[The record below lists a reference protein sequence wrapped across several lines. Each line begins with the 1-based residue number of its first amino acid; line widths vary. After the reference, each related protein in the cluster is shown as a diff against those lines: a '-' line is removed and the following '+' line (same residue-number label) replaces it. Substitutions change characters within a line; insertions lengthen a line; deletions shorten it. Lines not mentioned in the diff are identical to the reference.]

1 MFNKAKKEFQNGLT
15 TFIKNQD
22 PTLEQVILHDEL
34 SVTLRN
40 GAETLLKFLF
50 SPENF
55 EKVIDYALFDKP
67 TETEEFGKLSIRQVN
82 NNASHILS
90 YPNDKVKDYIS
101 EKEEDGKPLL
111 LQKLEDFIKD
121 KKVSHDPYYIGHFER
136 IYENILRY
144 DKVFTI
150 FFNDDFVN
158 DLIPYLAENILILP
172 CKELF
177 QILLDD
183 FIGKISDD
191 LVKEI
196 LNTMLRYATF
206 FSYVTYCS
214 SSSKNSLLE
223 SYKESIQYF
232 KEMQPKNSGLQT
244 LPIPDFEL
252 DDDDD
257 VKKDKKTAKKK
268 GKKFFPAEFSSKNI
282 DEFDF
287 EESQMKSYSFLSSIR
302 IAFINN
308 DHNELLEDENI
319 IEMLL
324 YCAVFSDAESLSSA
338 EAFRILE
345 NMYYGVI
352 GENDFMNQPQ
362 FYIEP
367 FESDRFYELID
378 EYAEFIPYNN
388 KYLNK
393 QQVNAFPIFWNH
405 KYKNLIDKEPLFI
418 NIDYHVLNMN
428 NYYIYPEELTPFIA
442 FRPLLLSDP
451 PYSNQLTEKYIKV
464 FEFLIRKKEKLIG
477 NEKKDMKE
485 IDEQTQDE
493 IRQVIYIV
501 YEFIQRKFNFYTK
514 DNYLNYYDALFQMV
528 PSFPHSMKEA
538 DNDPPKRP
546 LLNGAICKA
555 FEIIFNSSFFF
566 INDKASLLLY
576 DIEDEINTDV
586 IQKIIEYNQRKPVL
600 NHKIAQNKK

>member
-158 DLIPYLAENILILP
+158 ELIPYLAENILILP

-232 KEMQPKNSGLQT
+232 KEMKPKNSGLQT

-546 LLNGAICKA
+546 LLNGAICKV

-600 NHKIAQNKK
+600 KNIVTQTKK

>member
-34 SVTLRN
+34 SITLRN

-158 DLIPYLAENILILP
+158 ELIPYLAENILILP

-378 EYAEFIPYNN
+378 EYAEFIPFNN

-501 YEFIQRKFNFYTK
+501 YEFIQRKFKFYTK

-546 LLNGAICKA
+546 LLNGAICKV

-576 DIEDEINTDV
+576 DIEDETNTDV

-600 NHKIAQNKK
+600 KNIVTQTKK